1 MKLQKILVGIVAIAC
16 VTVGSGFAQELTGL
30 PAQPGFEGEY
40 YVPTSTD
47 INPLIMST
55 QDISWDGSGSV
66 DINVNLNQRARV
78 WIAIY
83 RIGSTETG
91 QRGPFGAWLRLQPQ
105 DLYVWSNGVGTGQD
119 MESGNNTITW
129 DGNDF
134 EGNAVGPG
142 SYEFD
147 LVGWNILDGASLAGV
162 HGRGFGDNII
172 DVRYDPPEVWSQ
184 EYDRDAPQYG
194 GHKMGDIMYSRLAD
208 DFISN
213 PNAWER
219 WDYNSVVDFEGAQ
232 TLSGMR
238 ADPEDTE
245 NFYTSNRSGEQAGLY
260 NMTINRAAKAW
271 DANTDWADN
280 GFAAVADPQIRMYQ
294 FEIYKDMLVNP
305 NWSTAD
311 VPASSVEIF
320 DKASGEVTQQFDI
333 SEWFTNVGVDD
344 EGNETLGAGGPGN
357 ISMDESGIWTSGWLS
372 TNLIK
377 IDWNGDIIWV
387 NRAGDLVGDRV
398 TYEQAAE
405 SGLAVES
412 SYPIR
417 FNNDVSGNSAIFSPR
432 HNSLGNVYSA
442 VGRDG
447 TGFYHI
453 FVDPASVVPKN
464 PSNGTYIEM
473 IQNDGFRTGGSP
485 LRGPN
490 YGSRGKWD
498 GFYTGSNVELETLQ
512 AGQATDTKFGPQ
524 AMFFLPYDSVSG
536 KLGTGVTAVEEVES
550 AGTPDS
556 YSLSDAYPNPFN
568 PETTIEFSVPTD
580 GYVKV
585 DVYNTAGQLVNSLVD
600 KDLSAG
606 AYKTTW
612 DALTQDG
619 QQASSGVYFYR
630 MEAGDFT
637 DTRSMTLLK

>member
-1 MKLQKILVGIVAIAC
+1 MKLQKILVLTLAVTFVA
-16 VTVGSGFAQELTGL
+16 VGSGFAQELTGL
-30 PAQPGFEGEY
+30 PAQPSFEGVY
-40 YVPTSTD
+40 YKPTSVD
-47 INPLIMST
+47 INPLIITT

-66 DINVNLNQRARV
+66 DFNFNLNQRARV
-78 WIAIY
+78 WVAVY
-83 RIGSTETG
+83 RKGSTETG
-91 QRGPFGAWLRLQPQ
+91 ERGPFGAWLRLQPQ
-105 DLYVWSNGVGTGQD
+105 DLYIWSSPTNTGHD

-134 EGNAVGPG
+134 EGNAAGAG

-147 LVGWNILDGASLAGV
+147 IIGWNVLDPSSLAGV
-162 HGRGFGDNII
+162 MGRGFGDNIL

-194 GHKMGDIMYSRLAD
+194 GHKIGDIMHSTLGD

-238 ADPEDTE
+238 ADPEDLD
-245 NFYTSNRSGEQAGLY
+245 NFYTSNRSGEQAGIY

-271 DANTDWADN
+271 DRNTDWADN

-294 FEIYKDMLVNP
+294 MEIYNDMIINP

-311 VPASSVEIF
+311 VPASSIEVF

-333 SEWFTNVGVDD
+333 AEWFTNVGVDD

-357 ISMDESGIWTSGWLS
+357 LSADESGIWTSGWAS
-372 TNLIK
+372 TNLVK
-377 IDWNGDIIWV
+377 LDWDGNIIFV

-398 TYEQAAE
+398 TYETAAE
-405 SGLAVES
+405 TGLTPES

-417 FNNDVSGNSAIFSPR
+417 FNSDINGNSAIFSPR

-447 TGFYHI
+447 TGLYHI
-453 FVDPASVVPKN
+453 FVDAATVVPKN
-464 PSNGTYIEM
+464 TGSGTYICM
-473 IQNDGFRTGGSP
+473 IQNDGYRTGGTP
-485 LRGPN
+485 LRGAG

-498 GFYTGSNVELETLQ
+498 GLYTESEVELLTLEP
-512 AGQATDTKFGPQ
+512 GQATETKFGPK
-524 AMFFLPYDSVSG
+524 AMFFLPYDAVEG

-568 PETTIEFSVPTD
+568 PETTIEFGLPTD

-612 DALTQDG
+612 DAMTEEG
-619 QQASSGVYFYR
+619 QQVSSGVYFYR

>member
-1 MKLQKILVGIVAIAC
+1 MKLQKIFVLTLAITVMA
-16 VTVGSGFAQELTGL
+16 VGSGFAQELTGL
-30 PAQPGFEGEY
+30 PAQPSFEGVY
-40 YVPTSTD
+40 YKPTSTE
-47 INPLIMST
+47 INPLIITT
-55 QDISWDGSGSV
+55 QDISWDGTGSV
-66 DINVNLNQRARV
+66 DFKVNLNQRARV
-78 WIAIY
+78 WVAVY
-83 RIGSTETG
+83 RTGSTETG
-91 QRGPFGAWLRLQPQ
+91 ERGPFGAWLRLQPQ
-105 DLYVWSNGVGTGQD
+105 DLYVWSNGVSTGAD
-119 MESGNNTITW
+119 LESGNNTITW

-134 EGNAVGPG
+134 EGNAAGPG

-147 LVGWNILDGASLAGV
+147 IIGWNVLDPSSLAGV
-162 HGRGFGDNII
+162 MGRGFGDNII

-194 GHKMGDIMYSRLAD
+194 GHKMGDIMHSNLGD

-245 NFYTSNRSGEQAGLY
+245 KFFTSNRSGEQAGIY
-260 NMTINRAAKAW
+260 KMTINRAAKAW
-271 DANTDWADN
+271 DADTDWADN

-294 FEIYKDMLVNP
+294 MEIYNDMIINP

-311 VPASSVEIF
+311 VPASSIEVF
-320 DKASGEVTQQFDI
+320 DKNSGEVTQQFDI

-344 EGNETLGAGGPGN
+344 EGNETLSAGGPGN
-357 ISMDESGIWTSGWLS
+357 LSADPSGIWTSGWAS
-372 TNLIK
+372 SNLIK

-387 NRAGDLVGDRV
+387 NRAGDMVGDRV

-405 SGLAVES
+405 TGMTPES

-417 FNNDVSGNSAIFSPR
+417 FNSDINGKSAIFSPR
-432 HNSLGNVYSA
+432 HNSLGNVYSGL
-442 VGRDG
+442 GRDG
-447 TGFYHI
+447 TGLYHI
-453 FVDPASVVPKN
+453 FVDAATVVPKN
-464 PSNGTYIEM
+464 TGSGTYICM
-473 IQNDGFRTGGSP
+473 IQNDGYRTGGTP
-485 LRGPN
+485 LRGAN

-498 GFYTGSNVELETLQ
+498 GLYTESEVELITLEP
-512 AGQATDTKFGPQ
+512 GQATETKFGPK

-536 KLGTGVTAVEEVES
+536 TLGAGVTAVEEVES

-568 PETTIEFSVPTD
+568 PETTIEFSVPSD

-585 DVYNTAGQLVNSLVD
+585 DVYNTAGQLVSSLVD

-612 DALTQDG
+612 DATQDG

>member
-1 MKLQKILVGIVAIAC
+1 MKLQKILLVALA
-16 VTVGSGFAQELTGL
+16 VAVMAVGSAYAQELTGL
-30 PAQPGFEGEY
+30 PSQPQFEGEY
-40 YVPTSTD
+40 YVPTSTT
-47 INPLIMST
+47 INPLIITT

-66 DINVNLNQRARV
+66 TFNVNLNQRARV
-78 WIAIY
+78 WVAVY
-83 RIGSTETG
+83 RKGSTETG

-105 DLYVWSNGVGTGQD
+105 DLYVWSNGVGTGAD
-119 MESGNNTITW
+119 LEAGNNTITW

-134 EGNAVGPG
+134 EGNAAGPG

-147 LVGWNILDGASLAGV
+147 LVGWNILDPAPLAGV
-162 HGRGFGDNII
+162 IGRGFGDNII
-172 DVRYDPPEVWSQ
+172 DVRYDPPEVFSQ
-184 EYDRDAPQYG
+184 EYERDAPQYG
-194 GHKMGDIMYSRLAD
+194 GHRMGDMMYSHLGD
-208 DFISN
+208 DFIGN

-219 WDYNSVVDFEGAQ
+219 WDYNNVMDFEGAR
-232 TLSGMR
+232 TLSGIR
-238 ADPEDTE
+238 ADPEDKE
-245 NFYTSNRSGEQAGLY
+245 AYFTSHRSGERAGIY
-260 NMTINRAAKAW
+260 KMTINRAGKSW
-271 DANTDWADN
+271 DLDTDWADN
-280 GFAAVADPQIRMYQ
+280 GYAAVADPSIQMYQ
-294 FEIYKDMLVNP
+294 MEIWENTIINP
-305 NWSTAD
+305 NWSSAD
-311 VPASSVEIF
+311 VPASSIEVF

-333 SEWFTNVGVDD
+333 SEWFTNVGVDE
-344 EGNETLGAGGPGN
+344 EGNEPLSAGGPGN
-357 ISMDESGIWTSGWLS
+357 LSAGPSGIWTSGWAS

-377 IDWNGDIIWV
+377 LDWDGNIIWV

-398 TYEQAAE
+398 TYETAAE
-405 SGLAVES
+405 TGLAVES

-417 FNNDVSGNSAIFSPR
+417 FNNDINQNSAIFSPR

-442 VGRDG
+442 LGRDG

-453 FVDPASVVPKN
+453 FVDAATVVPKD
-464 PSNGTYIEM
+464 PSNGTNILM
-473 IQNDGFRTGGSP
+473 IQQDGYRTGGSA

-498 GFYTGSNVELETLQ
+498 GFYTESNLELVSLTKN
-512 AGQATDTKFGPQ
+512 QATDTKFGPK
-524 AMFFLPYDSVSG
+524 AMFHLPYDAVSG

-568 PETTIEFSVPTD
+568 PETTIEFSVPVD

-585 DVYNTAGQLVNSLVD
+585 DVYNTAGQLVSSLVD
-600 KDLSAG
+600 KELSAG

-612 DALTQDG
+612 DAMTQDG
-619 QQASSGVYFYR
+619 QASSGVYFYR

>member
-1 MKLQKILVGIVAIAC
+1 MKVHKILALAVVALLAVGPA
-16 VTVGSGFAQELTGL
+16 SAQELTGL
-30 PAQPGFEGEY
+30 PSQPQFEGEY
-40 YVPTSTD
+40 YVPTSTEFT
-47 INPLIMST
+47 PLIMST
-55 QDISWDGSGSV
+55 QDVNWDGSGSV
-66 DINVNLNQRARV
+66 DITVNVNQRARV

-119 MESGNNTITW
+119 MEAGNNTITW

-134 EGNAVGPG
+134 EGNAAGAG
-142 SYEFD
+142 TYEFD

-172 DVRYDPPEVWSQ
+172 DVRYDPPEVWAQ

-194 GHKMGDIMYSRLAD
+194 GHRMGDIMYSSLGD
-208 DFISN
+208 DFIGN

-219 WDYNSVVDFEGAQ
+219 WDYNSVVDFEGAR

-238 ADPEDTE
+238 ADPEDKE
-245 NFYTSNRSGEQAGLY
+245 QFFTSHRSGEQAGVY
-260 NMTINRAAKAW
+260 KMTINRASKSW

-280 GFAAVADPQIRMYQ
+280 GYAAVADPSIQMYQ
-294 FEIYKDMLVNP
+294 MEIWENKIINP
-305 NWSTAD
+305 NWSSAD
-311 VPASSVEIF
+311 VPASSIEVF
-320 DKASGEVTQQFDI
+320 DKGSGEVIQQYDI

-344 EGNETLGAGGPGN
+344 EGNETLSAGGPGN
-357 ISMDESGIWTSGWLS
+357 LGAGESGIWTAGWAS
-372 TNLIK
+372 TNLVK
-377 IDWNGDIIWV
+377 LDWDGNIIWV
-387 NRAGDLVGDRV
+387 NRAGDLVGDRI

-405 SGLAVES
+405 SGMAVES

-417 FNNDVSGNSAIFSPR
+417 FNNDINENSAIFSPR

-453 FVDPASVVPKN
+453 FVDPATVVPKN

-473 IQNDGFRTGGSP
+473 IQKDGFRTGGSA

-498 GFYTGSNVELETLQ
+498 GFYTGSNVELTTLQ
-512 AGQATDTKFGPQ
+512 PGQATETKFGPQ

-536 KLGTGVTAVEEVES
+536 KLGSGITAVEEVAS

-556 YSLSDAYPNPFN
+556 HTLSDAYPNPFN
-568 PETTIEFSVPTD
+568 PETTIEFSVPAD
-580 GYVKV
+580 GHVKV
-585 DVYNTAGQLVNSLVD
+585 DVYNTAGQLVSSLVD
-600 KDLSAG
+600 KNLSAG
-606 AYKTTW
+606 SYKTTW
-612 DALTQDG
+612 DAMTQNG
-619 QQASSGVYFYR
+619 QASSGVYFYR